1 MTACGADEKG
11 WTCDT
16 DIVGKFQVTLVPGDG
31 IGNEL
36 ADSVKAVFD
45 AIKVPITFD
54 EVDVKGETE
63 GKDEKFLEAMDSL
76 TRNKVGLKGII
87 YTPPDSTGHNSW
99 NVRLYYFQCGSDRR
113 RRKREKS

>member
-1 MTACGADEKG
+1 L
-11 WTCDT
+11 
-16 DIVGKFQVTLVPGDG
+16 IPGDG

-36 ADSVKAVFD
+36 ADSVKEVFD

-99 NVRLYYFQCGSDRR
+99 NVSAIISMSRRTLMSRSPCVRLWTFTLRSSLPSLCPV
-113 RRKREKS
+113 